1 MEPIEQ
7 WAIALKLHP
16 DSSLTQQLYEHR
28 SLTVLD
34 YMSQFRKG
42 KNVRM
47 IPRRALTMTVEEL
60 LHELKTS
67 RGRFEG
73 ANVRKI
79 LIDLREKFE
88 R

>member
-7 WAIALKLHP
+7 WAIALKLNP
-16 DSSLTQQLYEHR
+16 DSSVTRQLYEHR

-34 YMSQFRKG
+34 YISQFRKG

-47 IPRRALTMTVEEL
+47 IPYRALTMTVEEL
-60 LHELKTS
+60 LHEVKTN

-73 ANVRKI
+73 VNVRKI
-79 LIDLREKFE
+79 LIDVRDKFE